1 MIQYFLHSDI
11 EEIVERL
18 KPFISQFS
26 GKTIVLSGGNGFLGR
41 YFVEIFCKIN
51 DSLVSDPLK
60 LIVIDNLI
68 TSEENKIEDIQS
80 QQIDFIK
87 HDVIEKIDLQD
98 KVDIVIHAAGIA
110 SPYYYRIY
118 PLETLDVAITGTRRM
133 LSLAKEAKAKMIF
146 FSSSEIYGDPD
157 PEKIPISEDYRGNV
171 SSQGPR
177 ACYDES
183 KRLGE
188 TLCHIYNTNFD
199 VETNIIR
206 PFNIFGPGMME
217 KDYRV
222 LPNFASKIKGGQP
235 VSIYGNGSQ
244 TRTFCYATDAMVGF
258 FLVILNGLPGETYNI
273 GNPMPEISVLQ
284 LIDYI
289 KEVTGKR
296 IDFNLINYPESY
308 PGDEPMRRMPSILKA
323 TEQLGYLPEVEL
335 KQGLTRFLSWT
346 EKVYSG
352 V

>member
-1 MIQYFLHSDI
+1 MIQYFVPSDI